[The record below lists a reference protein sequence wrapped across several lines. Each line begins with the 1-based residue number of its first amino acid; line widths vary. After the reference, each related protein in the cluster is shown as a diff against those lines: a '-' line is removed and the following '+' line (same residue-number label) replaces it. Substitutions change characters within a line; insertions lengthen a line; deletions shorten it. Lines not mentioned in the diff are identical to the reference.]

1 MANGIKGITIE
12 FKGDTTQLGKALN
25 SVNKEIRAT
34 DSALREVNKALELDP
49 TNTELLA
56 QQEALLA
63 KQVEQ
68 VADKLELQQQAAEE
82 AAKALEEG
90 TISQEEYAKLAAQV
104 AQTGAKLEEL
114 EDSAQAGAD
123 GLEEVADS
131 ADDATDSAEE
141 SSEAFEGWGEIV
153 KTSAKAAAIALAA
166 VVTAV
171 TAIGAALV
179 TASLD
184 TATLADE
191 INTLS
196 SVTGLSTDTI
206 QELNYA
212 SELLDVSTETV
223 TGAMTK
229 LLRSMSSAQD
239 GTGATAEAFAAMGIE
254 ITDSAGNLRD
264 NEDVFWEVIDYLGTI
279 ENESERDAAA
289 MELLGRSA
297 RELNPLI
304 EAGSEAFADLAQEAH
319 DTGYVMDGETLD
331 AFGNLDD
338 NMQRLRN
345 GATTARNA
353 IGQILLPVLTQLSG
367 DGVGLLNDFS
377 AALSETDGD
386 IDAVGDVISEFV
398 PRAIELVEQYLPM
411 VLEVGG
417 SIVGALVNALL
428 DNLDTILLTA
438 GTLLMTLCQGIID
451 HLDELGPVIATLTV
465 NLVSFVTENLP
476 TVIQAGLSILL
487 AVINGITEAL
497 PELIPAAVDAV
508 IQICE
513 ALTDPDT
520 LVLLVDAAL
529 QLMIAL
535 SEGLIDAIPD
545 LLEAVPEIGAN
556 LIEALAELGPD
567 LMSQASEW
575 GADMIEGFVNA
586 IRSGLTNVADAAS
599 TVASTIAS
607 YLHFSV
613 PDMGPLSDFDES
625 GSDMIK
631 TFIDGMNSEDA
642 ALQQALIQQ
651 GNLIYNGMTQ
661 DYSGQLSGIASQL
674 SAMGG
679 SSGQYVFNIYIGQ
692 QRFAT
697 QVLESINEENYLGGG
712 Y

>member
-141 SSEAFEGWGEIV
+141 SSSAFEGWGEAV
-153 KTSAKAAAIALAA
+153 KASAKAAAIALAA

-179 TASLD
+179 TASFD

-304 EAGSEAFADLAQEAH
+304 EAGSDAFADLAQEAH
-319 DTGYVMDGETLD
+319 DTGYVMDNETLD

-476 TVIQAGLSILL
+476 TVIQAGISILL

-497 PELIPAAVDAV
+497 PELIPVAVDAV

-613 PDMGPLSDFDES
+613 PDIGPLSDFDES

-631 TFIDGMNSEDA
+631 TFIDSMNSEDA

-661 DYSGQLSGIASQL
+661 DYSGQLSGIVSQL

-679 SSGQYVFNIYIGQ
+679 KGGPYVFNVYIGQ

>member
-153 KTSAKAAAIALAA
+153 KASAKAAAIALAA

-476 TVIQAGLSILL
+476 TVIQAGISILL

-613 PDMGPLSDFDES
+613 PDIGPLSDFDES

-679 SSGQYVFNIYIGQ
+679 SSGPYVFNIYIGQ

>member
-1 MANGIKGITIE
+1 
-12 FKGDTTQLGKALN
+12 
-25 SVNKEIRAT
+25 
-34 DSALREVNKALELDP
+34 
-49 TNTELLA
+49 
-56 QQEALLA
+56 
-63 KQVEQ
+63 
-68 VADKLELQQQAAEE
+68 
-82 AAKALEEG
+82 
-90 TISQEEYAKLAAQV
+90 
-104 AQTGAKLEEL
+104 
-114 EDSAQAGAD
+114 
-123 GLEEVADS
+123 
-131 ADDATDSAEE
+131 
-141 SSEAFEGWGEIV
+141 
-153 KTSAKAAAIALAA
+153 
-166 VVTAV
+166 
-171 TAIGAALV
+171 
-179 TASLD
+179 
-184 TATLADE
+184 
-191 INTLS
+191 
-196 SVTGLSTDTI
+196 
-206 QELNYA
+206 
-212 SELLDVSTETV
+212 
-223 TGAMTK
+223 
-229 LLRSMSSAQD
+229 
-239 GTGATAEAFAAMGIE
+239 
-254 ITDSAGNLRD
+254 
-264 NEDVFWEVIDYLGTI
+264 
-279 ENESERDAAA
+279 
-289 MELLGRSA
+289 
-297 RELNPLI
+297 
-304 EAGSEAFADLAQEAH
+304 
-319 DTGYVMDGETLD
+319 
-331 AFGNLDD
+331 
-338 NMQRLRN
+338 
-345 GATTARNA
+345 
-353 IGQILLPVLTQLSG
+353 
-367 DGVGLLNDFS
+367 
-377 AALSETDGD
+377 
-386 IDAVGDVISEFV
+386 
-398 PRAIELVEQYLPM
+398 
-411 VLEVGG
+411 
-417 SIVGALVNALL
+417 
-428 DNLDTILLTA
+428 
-438 GTLLMTLCQGIID
+438 MTLCQGIID

-476 TVIQAGLSILL
+476 TVIQAGISILL

-556 LIEALAELGPD
+556 LIEALVELGPD

-679 SSGQYVFNIYIGQ
+679 KGGPYVFNVYIGQ